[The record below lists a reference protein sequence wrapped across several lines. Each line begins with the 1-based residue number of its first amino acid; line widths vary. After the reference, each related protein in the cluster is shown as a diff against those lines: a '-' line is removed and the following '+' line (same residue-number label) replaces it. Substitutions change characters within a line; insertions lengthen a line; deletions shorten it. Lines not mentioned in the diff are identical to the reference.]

1 MSEHYD
7 PTAPLVASGNLR
19 RRQAVSTSAA
29 TAARLAAAAAVAV
42 LGLIVFTVVRKAAR
56 SLTLGFIYK
65 APPLLAAPGG
75 GIGPELVGTIVIVAL
90 ATMIAAPL
98 GILSALFVTEF
109 AGARGARVIRTALDM
124 MQGFPSIIV
133 GVVVFGLV
141 VEGTGQSGYAASLA
155 LAIIMLPLVSRAS
168 QEVILLVPTT
178 LREASEALGMNR
190 WRTITGVVLPYARR
204 GIMTGT
210 ILAIARAAGETAP
223 LILLCS
229 VFDPTKYQL
238 NPFAGHAIPN
248 IPVEIFTLSEAGDPA
263 SIARAWGAAFVLL
276 MLILLLNLIAR
287 TRMPRGLGRWTR

>member
-1 MSEHYD
+1 VSEQFD

-19 RRQAVSTSAA
+19 RRQAVSTVAA
-29 TAARLAAAAAVAV
+29 TAARLAAGGAVAV
-42 LGLIVFTVVRKAAR
+42 LGLVLFTVVKKAAS
-56 SLTLGFIYK
+56 SLSLSFITK
-65 APPLLAAPGG
+65 PPPLLQVAGG

-90 ATMIAAPL
+90 ATLLAAPIGL
-98 GILSALFVTEF
+98 LSALYVTEF
-109 AGARGARVIRTALDM
+109 AGARGARVIRTALDT

-155 LAIIMLPLVSRAS
+155 LAIIMLPLISRAS

-178 LREASEALGMNR
+178 LREASEALGMSH

-238 NPFAGHAIPN
+238 NPFVGHAIPN
-248 IPVEIFTLSEAGDPA
+248 IPVEIFTLSEQGDPA
-263 SIARAWGAAFVLL
+263 SVARAWGAAFVLL
-276 MLILLLNLIAR
+276 MLILLLNVIAR
-287 TRMPRGLGRWTR
+287 ARLPRGLVRPNR

>member
-1 MSEHYD
+1 VSEQFD

-19 RRQAVSTSAA
+19 RRQAVSTVAA
-29 TAARLAAAAAVAV
+29 TAARLAAAGAVAV
-42 LGLIVFTVVRKAAR
+42 LGLVLFTVIKKAAS
-56 SLTLGFIYK
+56 SLSLSFITK
-65 APPLLAAPGG
+65 PPPLLQVAGG

-90 ATMIAAPL
+90 ATVLAAPIGL
-98 GILSALFVTEF
+98 LSALYVTEF
-109 AGARGARVIRTALDM
+109 AGARGARVIRTALDT

-155 LAIIMLPLVSRAS
+155 LAIIMLPLISRSS

-178 LREASEALGMNR
+178 LREASEALGMSH

-248 IPVEIFTLSEAGDPA
+248 IPVEIFTLSEQGDPA
-263 SIARAWGAAFVLL
+263 SVARAWGAAFVLL
-276 MLILLLNLIAR
+276 MLILLLNVIAR
-287 TRMPRGLGRWTR
+287 ARLPRGLLRPNR